1 MPREAW
7 VCKANWP
14 VHCYWQISPF
24 LCIWRIAV
32 STKLWIRC
40 KSITDNPSFP
50 HRSFNF
56 PLNFSNTYLNYW
68 LERSTMEENCLTHN
82 YTTQWTGQS
91 LNLIHFRAPP
101 PSFTPITLLCFTGGV
116 GVIKSHDCIQFILF
130 HVWKNIYI
138 LYRDW
143 NFVDTFTT
151 QSEWPYLVC
160 THCPDDIFQ
169 IRRVESAEP
178 LTTVSSSSL

>member
-24 LCIWRIAV
+24 LCIWRISV
-32 STKLWIRC
+32 STQLWIRC

-50 HRSFNF
+50 HRSFKF
-56 PLNFSNTYLNYW
+56 PLNFSSTYLNYW
-68 LERSTMEENCLTHN
+68 LERAQWKKIVSLTITLHN
-82 YTTQWTGQS
+82 ELARAWTWS
-91 LNLIHFRAPP
+91 ILEPP
-101 PSFTPITLLCFTGGV
+101 PSSYTPITLLCFTGGV

-130 HVWKNIYI
+130 HVWKKYI
-138 LYRDW
+138 LHRDW

-160 THCPDDIFQ
+160 THCPEDIFQ
-169 IRRVESAEP
+169 IRMVESAEP